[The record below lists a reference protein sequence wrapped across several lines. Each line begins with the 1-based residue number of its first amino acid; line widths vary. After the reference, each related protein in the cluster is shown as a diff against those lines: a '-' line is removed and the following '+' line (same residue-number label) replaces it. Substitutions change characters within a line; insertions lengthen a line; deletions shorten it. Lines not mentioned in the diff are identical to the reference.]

1 MFLPGRR
8 AELRF
13 AGADDPAFSALKA
26 QYADVL
32 GEAPPVIPPNRS
44 SSGLATMPV
53 KHLSRLS
60 ACELAVVRAQL
71 ISLLDRGWIQH
82 FTAGH
87 TAAVVFARKPDESW
101 RICYD

>member
-1 MFLPGRR
+1 
-8 AELRF
+8 
-13 AGADDPAFSALKA
+13 
-26 QYADVL
+26 
-32 GEAPPVIPPNRS
+32 
-44 SSGLATMPV
+44 MPV

-87 TAAVVFARKPDESW
+87 TAAVVFARKPDESG

>member
-1 MFLPGRR
+1 MFT
-8 AELRF
+8 
-13 AGADDPAFSALKA
+13 ALKA

-53 KHLSRLS
+53 KHLS
-60 ACELAVVRAQL
+60 ACELAELRAQL